1 MKTMKIWRK
10 TRKIESHASRFANGR
25 LSVMGAIFFV
35 VLATVTLA
43 SCSIE
48 EPDGKWDSMVWL
60 ADTPNQIT
68 DGVINVS
75 ANGCEMTFSCRNYSS
90 PWIENAEFAGEYY
103 YPPREG
109 NNYHTVTTDWFYAE
123 MKGNKLKV
131 TFERN
136 ETTTE
141 RPIVLTVTAGD
152 IFYTF
157 KFKQFAN
164 R

>member
-48 EPDGKWDSMVWL
+48 EPDGTWDSMVWL

-68 DGVINVS
+68 DGVIERADGVIQGVDGFLHHITPLAFLEAFRHVVIGLFLFIVNILKGVMRLLDRRK
-75 ANGCEMTFSCRNYSS
+75 AVL
-90 PWIENAEFAGEYY
+90 ENC
-103 YPPREG
+103 
-109 NNYHTVTTDWFYAE
+109 
-123 MKGNKLKV
+123 
-131 TFERN
+131 
-136 ETTTE
+136 
-141 RPIVLTVTAGD
+141 
-152 IFYTF
+152 
-157 KFKQFAN
+157 
-164 R
+164 